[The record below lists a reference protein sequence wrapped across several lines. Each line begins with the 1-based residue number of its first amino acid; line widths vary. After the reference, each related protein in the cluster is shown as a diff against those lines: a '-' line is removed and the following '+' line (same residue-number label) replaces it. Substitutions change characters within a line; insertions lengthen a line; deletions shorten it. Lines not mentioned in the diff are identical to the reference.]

1 MTRIKKKVKPKKT
14 CPICKKD
21 KSIATGFYKSTSPL
35 YQTDGCVPICI
46 SCVKKNVLND
56 DGTVNKKALKTMCQ
70 RIDKPLYWDDLDSSY
85 NQARAEHGYLSDDE
99 VAKMGEKIIGYYFKN
114 INSLRQTKDKSFA
127 DSEKD
132 GFVHSNSNMLSA
144 EKERI
149 TKKYMNNESI
159 SSLNKIKKEMT
170 MPSEKII
177 YSEDW
182 MGNYTESDI
191 KKLDN
196 YYKDLERDYK
206 IITENHRDYA
216 RKIAKA
222 SLQMDKAFDEMMNG
236 VDGADKRYDN
246 AMKAFDMLSKSAKF
260 SESTRSV
267 NDVGAS
273 SFSKVAA
280 MVEAH
285 NWIPEH
291 KPMKKDTIDEMIDY
305 LSTITKS
312 V

>member
-196 YYKDLERDYK
+196 YYKGLERDYK

>member
-1 MTRIKKKVKPKKT
+1 MARINKKVKPKKT

-21 KSIATGFYKSTSPL
+21 KSIANGFYKSTSPL
-35 YQTDGCVPICI
+35 YQADGCVPICI
-46 SCVKKNVLND
+46 SCVKKSVLND
-56 DGTVNKKALKTMCQ
+56 DGTVNKKALKIMCQ

-85 NQARAEHGYLSDDE
+85 NQARAEHGYLSNDE

-114 INSLRQTKDKSFA
+114 INSLRQTKNKSFA

-149 TKKYMNNESI
+149 AKKYMGNESV
-159 SSLNKIKKEMT
+159 SSYNNVKKEIP

-196 YYKDLERDYK
+196 YYKGLERDYK

-236 VDGADKRYDN
+236 VEGADKRYDN